1 MDVLLVNAPLKKR
14 SKHARFNPPLGLA
27 YIASVLI
34 DNGYDVSAIDFN
46 ISGFN
51 PVRLK
56 QILEREAPCIIGIS
70 THTKTYSN
78 GLRIAE
84 IAKQLNPEVIVVFG
98 GPHATVMYEEVVGE
112 GSVDVVVRGE
122 GEYTMLELVD
132 CFIRNK
138 GSLAEVKGIAYK
150 EDGIVKTTPE
160 RPFIENPDKLPF
172 PARQLFP
179 LYLYQSPGTVLMSR
193 GGCPFNCRF
202 CAVNNIWK
210 GGRRFRSPENVVKE
224 ILYIF
229 NNFQPDEIIFVDDT
243 FTLNR
248 EQVIRL
254 CSLLKQISKS
264 FPWHWLCATRVDLI
278 DRELLQKMYE
288 AGCSSITFGVEAGSQ
303 EILDSIC
310 KGITLE
316 QVRNAVA
323 MTIDIGM
330 ETNCAFMFPHPG
342 DTEETIVVQK
352 RFMKELLNMGAKVN
366 INATVPYPGTYYY
379 EHADELGINFL
390 VDSWDEYED
399 GRLMITTR
407 HLSERKLKYLVEDL
421 VQDLG
426 MEFSG

>member
-1 MDVLLVNAPLKKR
+1 MDILLVNAQLKVLTR
-14 SKHARFNPPLGLA
+14 HASASPPLGLA
-27 YIASVLI
+27 YIASVLL

-51 PVRLK
+51 PLRTKRV
-56 QILEREAPCIIGIS
+56 LERDNPRIVGIS

-84 IAKQLNPEVIVVFG
+84 IAKQVVPEVKVVMG
-98 GPHATVMYEEVVGE
+98 GPHATVMYKEVLREE
-112 GSVDVVVRGE
+112 SIDVVVRGE
-122 GEYTMLELVD
+122 GEYTMLELAD
-132 CFIRNK
+132 YLIRNK
-138 GSLAEVKGIAYK
+138 GSLAETKGIAYK
-150 EDGIVKTTPE
+150 EDGTVKTTLE
-160 RPFIENPDKLPF
+160 RPFIENPDELPF
-172 PARQLFP
+172 PAVELFP
-179 LYLYQSPGTVLMSR
+179 MNFYLTTGQVLMSR

-210 GGRRFRSPENVVKE
+210 GRRRFRSPENVVKE

-229 NNFQPDEIIFVDDT
+229 NNFQPEAITFVDDT

-248 EQVIRL
+248 DQVIRL